1 MTLVDSEFE
10 SFNKTCQNKE
20 VKEFNDFLN
29 SIRPYLDRL
38 HRSWDKTT
46 KGITIE
52 SLKELNCSLNDM
64 IKLVLGFYSS
74 LDKDL
79 YNALANILN
88 DEKTKK
94 DYQET
99 SPNNKWRI
107 NYTKYE
113 PDGSLC
119 IGLRPQNNLY
129 GLASVCHEF
138 AHLVS
143 RFGQDST
150 NSKSDLFPE
159 VESMFLEKVFIEY
172 LYNIQFIS
180 EEERKTYFRFY
191 KNSVNNKLQEIF
203 YENDILNYLH
213 GELLTEENLK
223 GLEEMIA
230 KSPNNKDFYR
240 RLSFMQNEVHSAWYF
255 IYVLGEV
262 VSELLFVEYKR
273 EPQKTMA
280 KFKKYL
286 GHTADIDPQT
296 MLKELTNKSIE
307 ETIETYLAL
316 NKELSEIEQE

>member
-1 MTLVDSEFE
+1 MTLVDSEIE
-10 SFNKTCQNKE
+10 SFNKTCQKKE

-38 HRSWDKTT
+38 HKSWSEID
-46 KGITIE
+46 KGITTE

-64 IKLVLGFYSS
+64 IKIVLDFYSN

-79 YNALANILN
+79 YNTLINILN

-94 DYQET
+94 DYQEV

-113 PDGSLC
+113 PDGTLC

-138 AHLVS
+138 AHLLS

-172 LYNIQFIS
+172 LYNINFIT

-191 KNSVNNKLQEIF
+191 KSSVNDKLQEIF
-203 YENDILNYLH
+203 YENDILNYLN
-213 GELLTEENLK
+213 GNSLTNENLK
-223 GLEEMIA
+223 VLEEMIA
-230 KSPNNKDFYR
+230 KSPKAKDFYR
-240 RLSFMQNEVHSAWYF
+240 RLSFMQNDVHSAWYF

-262 VSELLFVEYKR
+262 ISELLFEEYRK

-296 MLKELTNKSIE
+296 MLKDLTNKSLE
-307 ETIETYLAL
+307 ETIETYLEI
-316 NKELSEIEQE
+316 NKD